1 MEITGETRV
10 FMVVADPIA
19 QVRAPEL
26 YNGLFRRHGVD
37 AVLVPANVAPA
48 NFAAFAQQVLAAKN
62 VDGLWL
68 TIPHKTSMLALLD
81 RCDRFGQAAQA
92 VNAVRR
98 NVDGTLEGA
107 LFDGIGFMAAL
118 RHADFEPRGRRVLLV
133 GAGGAGV
140 AIATA
145 LADAGVSMLSLFD
158 AVPARAAEVSARL
171 ATHYPVCFSLPAE
184 PDPAGHDLVVN
195 CTPLGLKDSD
205 PLPFDASRLDA
216 NARVVDIL
224 MKHQPTPLLRAC
236 AARGIAAEPGFEM
249 LVQQVPAYLDFFG
262 LHGVADAVRDDLSE
276 VRALL
281 QPQ

>member
-1 MEITGETRV
+1 MEITGKTRV

-37 AVLVPANVAPA
+37 AVLVPAHVAPA
-48 NFAAFAQQVLAAKN
+48 HFTGFAQQVLAAKN
-62 VDGLWL
+62 IEGLWL
-68 TIPHKTSMLALLD
+68 TIPHKTAMLALLD
-81 RCDRFGQAAQA
+81 RCDRFGQVAQA

-98 NVDGTLEGA
+98 NADGGLEGA
-107 LFDGIGFMAAL
+107 LFDGIGFVAAL
-118 RHADFEPRGRRVLLV
+118 RHAGFEPRGQRALLI

-158 AVPARAAEVSARL
+158 AVPVRAAEVQERL
-171 ATHYPVCFSLPAE
+171 TLHYPVEFSLPAE
-184 PDPAGHDLVVN
+184 PDPTGHDLVVN

-205 PLPFDASRLDA
+205 PLPFDAARLD
-216 NARVVDIL
+216 RDTLVVDIL
-224 MKHQPTPLLRAC
+224 MKNQPTPLLRAC

-262 LHGVADAVRDDLSE
+262 LHGIADAVRDDLSE

>member
-1 MEITGETRV
+1 MEITGKTRV

-37 AVLVPANVAPA
+37 AVLVPAHVAPA
-48 NFAAFAQQVLAAKN
+48 QFAGFARQVLAARN
-62 VDGLWL
+62 IEGLWL
-68 TIPHKTSMLALLD
+68 TIPHKTAMLALLD
-81 RCDRFGQAAQA
+81 RCDRFGQVAQA

-98 NVDGTLEGA
+98 NADGSLEGA
-107 LFDGIGFMAAL
+107 LFDGIGFVAAL
-118 RHADFEPRGRRVLLV
+118 RHAGFEPRGRRVLLV

-145 LADAGVSMLSLFD
+145 LADAGVPMLSLFD
-158 AVPARAAEVSARL
+158 ARPSRAAEVAARL
-171 ATHYPVCFSLPAE
+171 ATHYPVEISVPAE

-195 CTPLGLKDSD
+195 CTPLGLSDRD
-205 PLPFDASRLDA
+205 PLPIDVARLDA
-216 NARVVDIL
+216 DALVVDIL
-224 MKHQPTPLLRAC
+224 MKNQPTPLLRAC

-262 LHGVADAVRDDLSE
+262 LHGIANAVRDDLSE
-276 VRALL
+276 VRSLL

>member
-1 MEITGETRV
+1 MEITGKTRV

-26 YNGLFRRHGVD
+26 YNALFRRHGVD
-37 AVLVPANVAPA
+37 AVLVPAHVAPLH
-48 NFAAFAQQVLAAKN
+48 FAGFARQVLAAKN
-62 VDGLWL
+62 IDGLWL
-68 TIPHKTSMLALLD
+68 TIPHKTAMLALLD
-81 RCDRFGQAAQA
+81 RCGRFGQVAQA

-98 NVDGTLEGA
+98 NTDGSLEGA
-107 LFDGIGFMAAL
+107 LFDGIGFVAAL
-118 RHADFEPRGRRVLLV
+118 RHAGFEPHGRRVLLV

-145 LADAGVSMLSLFD
+145 LADAGVARLSLFD
-158 AVPARAAEVSARL
+158 ARPARAAEVRARL
-171 ATHYPVCFSLPAE
+171 AAHYPVEVEVPAE
-184 PDPAGHDLVVN
+184 PDPARHDLVVN

-205 PLPFDASRLDA
+205 PLPFDAARLDPEA
-216 NARVVDIL
+216 LVVDIL
-224 MKHQPTPLLRAC
+224 MKSQPTPLLRAC
-236 AARGIAAEPGFEM
+236 AQRGIAAEPGFEM

-262 LHGVADAVRDDLSE
+262 LHGVADAVRDDLAE